1 MTLDEE
7 RLPVVVAAGQ
17 SVERDA
23 VVTAMDLAER
33 AASAA
38 LAEVPALR
46 ERIQRVSVVNMLS
59 PAPAGAATALARRVG
74 CTPAVAEVS
83 TIGGNSPQW
92 LVNRAAAAVA
102 AGEVEAVLVAG
113 AEAQR
118 STRAGMGAALAGAG
132 ADAPVET
139 PPTGEDDLP
148 ADPVAGDD
156 RSGVGPAEMAAGMI
170 APVHVYAMFESV
182 LAARSGREF
191 AEHRKALG
199 ELMAPFT
206 VVAARH
212 PVAWFP
218 EARRAAELADL
229 SPDNRLV
236 AEPYPKRMCAVMGV
250 DQGAAVVVTSL
261 AAARRAGVA
270 ERAVFCLSG
279 ADATDVWF
287 PSARPDPGSS
297 PAIAAA
303 GSAALAAAGI
313 GIDDVDLLDLYSCF
327 PCAVQMGAA
336 ALGVDLDDERGLTV
350 TGGLPYFGGPG
361 NDYTLH
367 AIATMTDRLRE
378 SQGVGLVTG
387 LGWYV
392 TKHSIGLYGA
402 APPDRGWRHGATDAA
417 QAVIDASA
425 VPVAEQAEGPAEVV
439 ASTVVAG
446 RGETPQAAP
455 VIARLADGRHVAA
468 AAEPDELP
476 GLAGQN
482 LVGRHVMV
490 SGSPPRY
497 RVAG

>member
-1 MTLDEE
+1 MDEE
-7 RLPVVVAAGQ
+7 RLPVVVAGGQ
-17 SVERDA
+17 CLERDG
-23 VVTAMDLAER
+23 VVSAMDLAER

-46 ERIQRVSVVNMLS
+46 DRIQRVSVVNMLS
-59 PAPAGAATALARRVG
+59 PAPAGAATALARRIG
-74 CTPAVAEVS
+74 CTPAAAEVS

-92 LVNRAAAAVA
+92 LLNRAAAAVA

-118 STRAGMGAALAGAG
+118 STRAGMGA
-132 ADAPVET
+132 T
-139 PPTGEDDLP
+139 PTGATAPGGTPATAEDDLP
-148 ADPVAGDD
+148 ADPVTGDA

-182 LAARSGREF
+182 LAARAGREF
-191 AEHRKALG
+191 TEHRKALG

-206 VVAARH
+206 AVAARH

-218 EARRAAELADL
+218 ETRRAAELSEL

-297 PAIAAA
+297 PAVAAA

-313 GIDDVDLLDLYSCF
+313 GIDDVALLDLYSCF
-327 PCAVQMGAA
+327 PCAVQMGAT
-336 ALGVDLDDERGLTV
+336 ALGVDPDDERGLTV

-367 AIATMTDRLRE
+367 AIATMTDRLRDGE
-378 SQGVGLVTG
+378 GVGLVTG

-392 TKHSIGLYGA
+392 TKHSIGLYGT
-402 APPDRGWRHGATDAA
+402 APPDRGWRRGATDAA

-425 VPVAEQAEGPAEVV
+425 VPVAEQAEGPAQVV

-468 AAEPDELP
+468 AAEPGELP

-482 LVGRHVMV
+482 LVGRQVVV